1 MNKLFKTTVAAIM
14 SATTMLSA
22 ASVFA
27 DFPDMPEDETRV
39 ALENAVENG
48 LLTGYETGEIKPYDK
63 ITRAQMGAI
72 IVRALGA
79 TQTADLSEF
88 KDMNESQW
96 YYDAMSKA
104 VAMGAFQGDG
114 ENLNP
119 EANITFQ
126 EAFAVIARIFDL
138 QSSQDLDQIYL
149 RTKKIEALPE
159 YTSTALDKYSD
170 KDKVAEWAFPTTLAI
185 VEGGFW
191 APETE
196 ELRPT
201 DYINRVE
208 FAVLMDNL
216 ITTYIDEPGEYN
228 VFEEGNILIRSKD
241 VVIDNLE
248 GEKVDIFIGDG
259 VDGEIK
265 LGEEININRIIQRGG
280 AAKVEGGIYN
290 QVRVNGHNCKMDM
303 HNTMVTTIIYGKYAD
318 AEITNTKDVG

>member
-14 SATTMLSA
+14 SAATMLSA

-48 LLTGYETGEIKPYDK
+48 LLTGYETGEIKPYDN

-138 QSSQDLDQIYL
+138 QSSQDMDKIYL
-149 RTKKIEALPE
+149 STKKIEALPE
-159 YTSTALDKYSD
+159 YTTTALDEYTDS
-170 KDKVAEWAFPTTLAI
+170 DKVAEWAFPTTLAI
-185 VEGGFW
+185 VEGRFW
-191 APETE
+191 APESK

-201 DYINRVE
+201 EYINRVE

-216 ITTYIDEPGEYN
+216 ITTYVDEPGEYTE
-228 VFEEGNILIRSKD
+228 FEEGNVLVRSKD
-241 VVIDNLE
+241 VVIDNVV

-259 VDGEIK
+259 VDGEVT
-265 LGEEININRIIQRGG
+265 LGEGINVNRFIQRGG
-280 AAKVEGGIYN
+280 TVNVEKGNYN
-290 QVRVNGHNCKMDM
+290 QVRVNGHNCVANLHDP
-303 HNTMVTTIIYGKYAD
+303 VITTLVYGKYGD
-318 AEITNTKDVG
+318 SSINFTKDVG